1 MCKNFV
7 PTQAQKPVKSKPF
20 SHKAFALM
28 PIPHHFHVISFAKI
42 DFRAAISLRN
52 ITIVIFWGNFS
63 VVQPPDRSPGFYN
76 ANSPAPQCCA
86 TLTNSSSA
94 LKKTKKQT
102 CGSPGHVWTRWERA
116 RAADFTFSFLFL
128 QTCAVEK
135 TARAKNHDGIKAPT
149 DGKLTKWT
157 GSRIEKTVSSEI

>member
-1 MCKNFV
+1 
-7 PTQAQKPVKSKPF
+7 
-20 SHKAFALM
+20 M
-28 PIPHHFHVISFAKI
+28 PIPHHLHVICFAKI

-52 ITIVIFWGNFS
+52 ITIVIFWGDFS
-63 VVQPPDRSPGFYN
+63 VVQPPDRTPGSYN

-94 LKKTKKQT
+94 LKNQKTN
-102 CGSPGHVWTRWERA
+102 VWFTGTRPNTMRKSESGG
-116 RAADFTFSFLFL
+116 FHIFFFLFFSL

-135 TARAKNHDGIKAPT
+135 TSRAKNHDGRKAPT

-157 GSRIEKTVSSEI
+157 GIVLKKRWVVRYRERERKRKNKSIFG